1 VFWSGFGQVVILLL
15 IQIGG
20 LGIMIFA
27 SLIGIWD
34 CPHFA
39 TTAQSSKHRCPRH
52 LSVLPRIRT
61 SKRRDGSGA
70 ATGMSLL
77 LLVTVTASST

>member
-34 CPHFA
+34 CPLRNNRA
-39 TTAQSSKHRCPRH
+39 E
-52 LSVLPRIRT
+52 LET
-61 SKRRDGSGA
+61 S
-70 ATGMSLL
+70 MP
-77 LLVTVTASST
+77 ASPQRLASD

>member
-39 TTAQSSKHRCPRH
+39 TTAQSSKHRCRRY
-52 LSVLPRIRT
+52 LSVWIRT
-61 SKRRDGSGA
+61 SKTRDGSGA
-70 ATGMSLL
+70 ATGVWLL
-77 LLVTVTASST
+77 LLVT